1 MYYGQ
6 TALSLS
12 VIKSGLKSDNSY
24 TSKSVTRHVIDIVD
38 RNRSIKE
45 PYCELVHEAL
55 LRYNAK
61 VINNDERTEENLF
74 LNNDALDDDSIENR
88 GVSYRVALQILR

>member
-6 TALSLS
+6 TSLSLS

-24 TSKSVTRHVIDIVD
+24 TNKSVTCHVIDIVD

-45 PYCELVHEAL
+45 PYCELVDEAL

-61 VINNDERTEENLF
+61 VINNDERIEENLF